1 MKLTFTNE
9 SDFRRERDF
18 STKINATFEF
28 IGAHFRPL
36 LKSLAYFVLPGAL
49 LSGIGMGLMFG
60 NLASMA
66 PDPGSSG
73 SPPDV
78 NTSTVISAL
87 SGTGLFILGITAA
100 VLLLISTAYGYVR
113 VRLAIPPDEVVQPA
127 QVWVAVRSRLG
138 RMLLSWL
145 VFAGIGMVAMGIVGA
160 ISFGIFGTAL
170 SGNDFGTAF
179 SIFGIFFLVMLVFM
193 WVGTVLSLY
202 FPILLIEDVSIR
214 TALQRSF
221 YLVQGKWWST
231 FGLLMVSSMIQS
243 FITYIF
249 AIPMYGIIV
258 AQALKVP
265 GLTSP
270 VISIITTSFY
280 TIGLTFT
287 YVIPL
292 FAIMFQYFNLVER
305 KDGTGLRQL
314 VDSLGQTAAP
324 EVSGTYYRPDEEG
337 EY

>member
-1 MKLTFTNE
+1 MKLTFTHE

-28 IGAHFRPL
+28 IGSQFRPL

-49 LSGIGMGLMFG
+49 LSGIGMGLLFG
-60 NLASMA
+60 NLTSMA
-66 PDPGSSG
+66 PKAGSSEATPNM
-73 SPPDV
+73 S
-78 NTSTVISAL
+78 TSAIISAV

-100 VLLLISTAYGYVR
+100 VLLMISTVYGYVR
-113 VRLAIPPDEVVQPA
+113 VRLATPPDEEVQPA
-127 QVWVAVRSRLG
+127 QVWVAVWSRLG

-145 VFAGIGMVAMGIVGA
+145 VFAGIGIVIMGGIGA
-160 ISFGIFGTAL
+160 VSFGVISAAA
-170 SGNDFGTAF
+170 SGNDFGAAF
-179 SIFGIFFLVMLVFM
+179 SVFGIFFLVALIFT
-193 WVGTVLSLY
+193 WISTTLSLY
-202 FPILLIEDVSIR
+202 FPILLIEDVSIG
-214 TALQRSF
+214 TALRRSF

-249 AIPMYGIIV
+249 AIPMYGIIF

-287 YVIPL
+287 YAIPL

-305 KDGTGLRQL
+305 KEGTGLRQL